1 MNNHPFSR
9 IAVLLFV
16 MLAAS
21 CARVARSP
29 TEPAPGIPGAPVV
42 PRGATLYR
50 VSSADS
56 SVHIRVYR
64 GGTLSNLGHN
74 HVISSKSV
82 AGQIW
87 THASIEKSGFD
98 LVLPV
103 SDLIVDDNE
112 ARAAAG
118 AEFPLNVPDDAKQG
132 TRRNMLGEAVLDA
145 AHYPRIS
152 LQSVAVRG
160 SMNVPQVT
168 ARITIKTQSREVLA
182 PLKLALNGKEL
193 QATGEFEI
201 KQTDFGIKPYS
212 VALGAL
218 AVQDGL
224 KIKFELRAV
233 AL

>member
-1 MNNHPFSR
+1 MHHHPLSR
-9 IAVLLFV
+9 IAVLLLV
-16 MLAAS
+16 LLAAS
-21 CARVARSP
+21 CARMARPPEP
-29 TEPAPGIPGAPVV
+29 TPGLPGAPTI

-82 AGQIW
+82 AGQVW
-87 THASIEKSGFD
+87 THASIDKSGFD
-98 LVLPV
+98 LMLPV
-103 SDLIVDDNE
+103 NDLIVDDNE

-118 AEFPLNVPDDAKQG
+118 TEFPLNVPEEAKQG
-132 TRRNMLGEAVLDA
+132 TRRNMLGEAMLDG
-145 AHYPRIS
+145 AHYPSIS
-152 LQSVAVRG
+152 LKSISVGG
-160 SMNVPQVT
+160 SLESPQVM
-168 ARITIKTQSREVLA
+168 ARITIKGQSRDVA
-182 PLKLALNGKEL
+182 VPLKLNAEGKGL
-193 QATGEFEI
+193 RAMGEFEI

-218 AVQDGL
+218 AVQDVL
-224 KIKFELRAV
+224 KIKFDLRAT